1 MQACLWAC
9 GRGDMS
15 TPSFGS
21 NLNHISTRGAD
32 YTYTKFWKLQA
43 RLHEHVLKPD
53 WLSNWVVLKKS
64 DQFEQTQMMS
74 IFPFV
79 YPNQIATTTIAK
91 SQLRVVFKV
100 YSTHFTTWLG
110 LCSLTLCLSSGRH
123 RNLVVIIIFYTTSN
137 SFKNHWCNR
146 STLILWQSFQR
157 RDYIK
162 GLQHLTISEVWSVN
176 DKAVSNLLFLEVSS
190 GFTVC

>member
-1 MQACLWAC
+1 MAAIFEWRIESRCLAYQNQKLHLIFASLLKSLTTWPHLLY
-9 GRGDMS
+9 
-15 TPSFGS
+15 TIWTSFVWPIRT
-21 NLNHISTRGAD
+21 NTKLKIIS
-32 YTYTKFWKLQA
+32 
-43 RLHEHVLKPD
+43 
-53 WLSNWVVLKKS
+53 
-64 DQFEQTQMMS
+64 
-74 IFPFV
+74 PFV

-100 YSTHFTTWLG
+100 HSTHFTTWLG

-190 GFTVC
+190 GLLAVSSLTDHMVVSYSP